1 MSRSQQASFLNHC
14 PETIF
19 PLCLIC
25 FILHPWNACLI
36 NVQFPPPFQ
45 KRVCETNKQLYI
57 SSQACYWQPSTC
69 PFYLRHHLIC
79 TGINI
84 TWSKNVE
91 LVAKYIIHIWFVQF
105 VLISTERQT
114 AVCFLVCQSDHG
126 SRGSR
131 QESRFVMSCC
141 KNCQWYCFCVP
152 REVRNDDRWI
162 IRQCTVTAF
171 F

>member
-1 MSRSQQASFLNHC
+1 MDQNFSHLGPILYIFFYQIACRQVVCSYLKSRVSTSNVKVIAGLFLKS
-14 PETIF
+14 
-19 PLCLIC
+19 LSS

-36 NVQFPPPFQ
+36 NVQFLPPPPYFQ

-114 AVCFLVCQSDHG
+114 AVCFLVCQ
-126 SRGSR
+126 
-131 QESRFVMSCC
+131 
-141 KNCQWYCFCVP
+141 
-152 REVRNDDRWI
+152 
-162 IRQCTVTAF
+162 
-171 F
+171 

>member
-1 MSRSQQASFLNHC
+1 MDQNFSHLGPILYIFFYQIACRQVVCSYLKSRVSTSNVKVIAGLFLKSLSRNY
-14 PETIF
+14 
-19 PLCLIC
+19 
-25 FILHPWNACLI
+25 
-36 NVQFPPPFQ
+36 FPPLSYLLYTTPMERLFDKCAIPPPPPYFQ

-114 AVCFLVCQSDHG
+114 AVCFLVCQ
-126 SRGSR
+126 
-131 QESRFVMSCC
+131 
-141 KNCQWYCFCVP
+141 
-152 REVRNDDRWI
+152 
-162 IRQCTVTAF
+162 
-171 F
+171 

>member
-1 MSRSQQASFLNHC
+1 MDQNFSHLGPILYIFSIRSPVDKWFVVILNQEYLHQMSRSQQASFLNHC

-36 NVQFPPPFQ
+36 NVQFLPPPYFQ

-114 AVCFLVCQSDHG
+114 AVCFLVCQ
-126 SRGSR
+126 
-131 QESRFVMSCC
+131 
-141 KNCQWYCFCVP
+141 
-152 REVRNDDRWI
+152 
-162 IRQCTVTAF
+162 
-171 F
+171 